1 MLDTAYAT
9 RNTDGSL
16 KSRIDEY
23 LNIFSEYTTV
33 KSSKNELNDSE
44 LRDLSGH
51 EEDVEQAEKILANSV
66 SRLIKTFSQDDIKQA
81 LKLGFMTEAE
91 AWELSKSKEHAHKLE
106 QANNKA
112 KSRSRR

>member
-23 LNIFSEYTTV
+23 LNIFAEINTLRVNKQSR
-33 KSSKNELNDSE
+33 DDAE
-44 LRDLSGH
+44 LRDIIGH
-51 EEDVEQAEKILANSV
+51 SEDIEQAEKILENSL
-66 SRLIKTFSQDDIKQA
+66 SRLITTFTQDDLKRA
-81 LKLGFMTEAE
+81 LKSGFMTDQE
-91 AWELSKSKEHAHKLE
+91 AWQLSKSKEHAHKLE